1 MQRNCPAVS
10 PRPLCVPTMLHTP
23 GWRARSPGWQRQ
35 TSLLW
40 PQLKPTGLRGD
51 APKRA
56 WMRGSGQR
64 QEGGTA
70 PQVLGSRRGT
80 RQTLRKQG
88 EESARP
94 AQGPLGHDAPS
105 PILSPR
111 CTPASQAEGGR
122 GPAGL
127 RKPRPGAAVLNCFWG
142 WGTTSGKSLRDCV
155 RSAFPLRQSQAPAR
169 CAQRL
174 RGHGPV
180 LPRRRPGNAAR
191 PTQGGT
197 LRRST
202 APGRRAPRS
211 RRAGRARPAAGGPGR
226 AGPGGGSA
234 AAKAESARARRRVWL
249 RQRRAGSRRL
259 LPRWARRLPG
269 WATAPLSVGRR
280 GLGPSPRVGALS
292 EGKLQAGTP
301 APLPARRPPPTAGCD
316 LGGECELP
324 APPASPAARAPW
336 LTPAASP
343 PAGSPFPHRRG
354 AEALECPRRGPLES
368 CGTGARPR
376 SALGIPGG
384 ASGRRSRLRAG
395 SGRSFSRPP
404 AERGRRRWRR

>member
-226 AGPGGGSA
+226 AGRRQRGCQSGVSAGEASGMAPPATGGIPPTSPSLGPTAAWLGNRSALGGSPWPRSFA
-234 AAKAESARARRRVWL
+234 AG
-249 RQRRAGSRRL
+249 GS
-259 LPRWARRLPG
+259 
-269 WATAPLSVGRR
+269 SVGGEASSRD
-280 GLGPSPRVGALS
+280 PR
-292 EGKLQAGTP
+292 P
-301 APLPARRPPPTAGCD
+301 APRSAAPPTAGCD